1 MIMVREFSW
10 MCLSMCDY
18 SPEYK
23 NAFFYYFGGTF
34 CQLQGL
40 AHGAFWKTVFQC
52 TYANAYN

>member
-1 MIMVREFSW
+1 
-10 MCLSMCDY
+10 MCLSVCDY

-40 AHGAFWKTVFQC
+40 AHGAFWKTVYQC